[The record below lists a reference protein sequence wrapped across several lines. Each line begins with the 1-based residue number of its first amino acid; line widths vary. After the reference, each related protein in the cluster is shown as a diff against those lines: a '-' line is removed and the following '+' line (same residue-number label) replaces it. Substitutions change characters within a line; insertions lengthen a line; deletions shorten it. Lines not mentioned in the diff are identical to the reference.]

1 MTLDIKGSFKRMTD
15 VSAYMN
21 KKVAVNVE
29 SMTDIRRVASCF
41 QCITA
46 EISRIA

>member
-1 MTLDIKGSFKRMTD
+1 MTD

-29 SMTDIRRVASCF
+29 SMTDIRRVASCV

-46 EISRIA
+46 EISRIAGNV